1 MERALREG
9 RERAHRLDL
18 VAEELHAKRLAAR
31 GREDGD
37 EAAAHRELPA
47 IVHLLHALLPRE
59 RERLHQPVD
68 AWLET
73 RPQLDR
79 RGARRRRRPPLRAL
93 PAPCATQP

>member
-9 RERAHRLDL
+9 GERAHRLDL
-18 VAEELHAKRLAAR
+18 VAEELHAKRLAAG
-31 GREDGD
+31 GREDVD

-47 IVHLLHALLPRE
+47 IVHTLHALVPRE

-79 RGARRRRRPPLRAL
+79 LGTRRCRRQPFPERPPRGAKE
-93 PAPCATQP
+93 